1 MVPEF
6 SDNTKG
12 DAMSETVR
20 WGILG
25 AAKFARE
32 HMGPA
37 LHLARRGSLAA
48 LATSNADK
56 AAPFTSMVP
65 GLRVHNSYDALLA
78 DPEIDAVY
86 VPLPNHLH
94 VDYAL
99 KALEAGKHVLVE
111 KPLAMAAEGFEPVIA
126 ARDASGRLAA
136 EAYMIVHHPQWQ
148 TAKALYQAGEI
159 GRLVRVS
166 GAFSYD
172 NSQDTGN
179 IRNTPNTGGGAV
191 PDIGVYIYG
200 ATRFVTGEEPEEI
213 LSNEIRRENNVDVYS
228 HITARFPSFHYTG
241 VVSMRA
247 APWQDMTFHGEKGVM
262 RLTAPFNP
270 QVYGEARIELHLG
283 QERRELRFPQ
293 VNHYVEQVEA
303 FNRSVLDGDAYPCP
317 LEFSQ
322 GTQRMIDRIWAAEG
336 R

>member
-1 MVPEF
+1 MRDYV
-6 SDNTKG
+6 N
-12 DAMSETVR
+12 

-25 AAKFARE
+25 AAKFARQ

-37 LHLARRGSLAA
+37 VHLASRGRLAA
-48 LATSNADK
+48 LASSSMEK
-56 AAPFTSMVP
+56 AGPFVEMAPS
-65 GLRVHNSYDALLA
+65 LRLHDSYDALLA

-94 VDYAL
+94 VEWAL

-111 KPLAMAAEGFEPVIA
+111 KPLAMEAGGFDPVIA
-126 ARDASGRLAA
+126 KRDATGLLAA

-148 TAKALYQAGEI
+148 RASALYEDGAI

-166 GAFSYD
+166 AAFSYD
-172 NSQDTGN
+172 NRSEMDN
-179 IRNTPNTGGGAV
+179 IRNRPDTGGGAV

-213 LSNEIRRENNVDVYS
+213 LSTEVVRENDVDVWT

-241 VVSMRA
+241 VVSMRMS
-247 APWQDMTFHGEKGVM
+247 PWQDMTFHGENGLM

-270 QVYGEARIELHLG
+270 QVYGPARIELHRPDMTVV
-283 QERRELRFPQ
+283 EERFPAD
-293 VNHYVEQVEA
+293 NHYVHQVAA
-303 FNRSVLDGDAYPCP
+303 FNASVLDGAAYPCP
-317 LEFSQ
+317 LEFSR
-322 GTQRMIDRIWAAEG
+322 GTQAMIDMVWQKERSG
-336 R
+336 V